1 MAETFSYCTRL
12 GATGETAQR
21 TWQNDFGDGY
31 VQSGGTGINTR
42 SETWD
47 GMTIIGRLEAGDDL
61 LGARAFLDR
70 HEGYKSFL
78 WTPPGGVQGRYRCNG
93 YKLRPLGEACTNWAS
108 RSFRSSTRNNQ
119 P

>member
-12 GATGETAQR
+12 GATGEIAQR

-47 GMTIIGRLEAGDDL
+47 GMTIIGRLEAG
-61 LGARAFLDR
+61 GA
-70 HEGYKSFL
+70 
-78 WTPPGGVQGRYRCNG
+78 QGRYRCNG
-93 YKLRPLGEACTNWAS
+93 YKLRPLGGGLYEL
-108 RSFRSSTRNNQ
+108 SFTFVQ
-119 P
+119 VFYP

>member
-70 HEGYKSFL
+70 HEGYRSFL

-93 YKLRPLGEACTNWAS
+93 YKLRPLGGGLYEL
-108 RSFRSSTRNNQ
+108 SFTFVQ
-119 P
+119 VFYP

>member
-21 TWQNDFGDGY
+21 TWQNNFGDGY

-61 LGARAFLDR
+61 LSARAFLDR

-78 WTPPGGVQGRYRCNG
+78 WTISWRRTGSIPVQWIQTEAVGGGLYELGFTFVQVFY
-93 YKLRPLGEACTNWAS
+93 P
-108 RSFRSSTRNNQ
+108 
-119 P
+119 

>member
-12 GATGETAQR
+12 GATGETAQS

-61 LGARAFLDR
+61 LGARAF
-70 HEGYKSFL
+70 
-78 WTPPGGVQGRYRCNG
+78 WTGTRGI
-93 YKLRPLGEACTNWAS
+93 S
-108 RSFRSSTRNNQ
+108 RSYGHPLAAYRVDTGAMDTN
-119 P
+119 

>member
-12 GATGETAQR
+12 GATGEIAQR

-70 HEGYKSFL
+70 HEGI
-78 WTPPGGVQGRYRCNG
+78 GRSCG
-93 YKLRPLGEACTNWAS
+93 RPLAAHRVDTGAMDTS
-108 RSFRSSTRNNQ
+108 
-119 P
+119 